1 MARAQGQGR
10 LFTKRH
16 ALHENPNLGFGPM
29 VCPSLAQG
37 REVRE
42 VAAGEMLC
50 TLREWTA
57 KAHDVDCKPQRLCL
71 SVALVEARM
80 HPESGWVASEH
91 GQVVA
96 GLGAGLECPAAGAA
110 GS

>member
-1 MARAQGQGR
+1 
-10 LFTKRH
+10 
-16 ALHENPNLGFGPM
+16 M

-42 VAAGEMLC
+42 VVAGETLC
-50 TLREWTA
+50 TLGQRAA
-57 KAHDVDCKPQRLCL
+57 KAHDADCKPQRLCP
-71 SVALVEARM
+71 SAALVEARM
-80 HPESGWVASEH
+80 HPSAPHPESGRVASEH

-96 GLGAGLECPAAGAA
+96 GLGAGLECPAAGGA